1 MITKLSNKNKILII
15 SHAADVDGMGSVIL
29 GKVHFGDID
38 YCLVE
43 FSELESALE
52 QLLRTG
58 KYKQYDEIYITDV
71 SLRTNAITL
80 IDKNEELK
88 KRIRHFDHHP
98 SEMDASKKYPF
109 INEVIRDE
117 NGIAVCGT
125 TLFYKH
131 IEKDFKFKSEY
142 LDKFLEGV
150 RSHDTLGPLGST
162 PYGNDLTT
170 LLGFI
175 SREDFID
182 KFASGIKEKKDPF
195 TRSDKMIVDG
205 EDQRVKA
212 YIEECDK
219 NLLVIDLDG
228 HRVGVSIS
236 ESYRSSVG
244 AELSLRHD
252 DLDYIL
258 IINFMRN
265 QFSFRTTKEGVDC
278 GSIAKGFTRE
288 GGGHPKAAGMPIN
301 KNTVFILDL
310 VKQAI
315 LDKEKAMKLT
325 QNKNQS

>member
-1 MITKLSNKNKILII
+1 MYTKFSNNNKILII

-29 GKVHFGDID
+29 GKVHFGDVD

-43 FSELESALE
+43 FSELETIID
-52 QLLRTG
+52 QLIRTG

-71 SLRTNAITL
+71 SIRPSTIPL
-80 IDKNEELK
+80 IDKNEGLK

-98 SEMDASKKYPF
+98 SEMAASKKYPF

-117 NGIAVCGT
+117 NGVPVCGT

-131 IEKDFKFKSEY
+131 IEKDFKYKSEY

-150 RSHDTLGPLGST
+150 RSHDTMGPLGST

-175 SREDFID
+175 RREDFID
-182 KFASGIKEKKDPF
+182 KFATGIKEGKDPF
-195 TRSDKMIVDG
+195 TKGDKMIVDG
-205 EDQRVKA
+205 EEQRVKA
-212 YIEECDK
+212 YIEECDR
-219 NLLVIDLDG
+219 NLFIIDLDS

-236 ESYRSSVG
+236 ELYRSSVG

-265 QFSFRTTKEGVDC
+265 QFSFRTTKEDVDC
-278 GSIAKGFTRE
+278 GSIAKGFTKE

-310 VKQAI
+310 VKKAI
-315 LDKEKAMKLT
+315 LDKEKARKLKP
-325 QNKNQS
+325 NKNQS

>member
-1 MITKLSNKNKILII
+1 MITKFSNKNNKILII
-15 SHAADVDGMGSVIL
+15 SHTADVDGMGSVIL

-43 FSELESALE
+43 FSELEILLD
-52 QLLRTG
+52 QLIRTE
-58 KYKQYDEIYITDV
+58 KYKQYDDIYITDV

-80 IDKNEELK
+80 IDKNESLK
-88 KRIRHFDHHP
+88 RRIRHFDHHP
-98 SEMDASKKYPF
+98 SEEEASKKYPF
-109 INEVIRDE
+109 INEVIKDE
-117 NGIAVCGT
+117 NGVPVCGT

-131 IEKDFKFKSEY
+131 IEKDFKYKSEY

-170 LLGFI
+170 LLSFI
-175 SREDFID
+175 KKEDFID
-182 KFASGIKEKKDPF
+182 KFAEGIKNKKDPF
-195 TRSDKMIVDG
+195 TREDKMIIEG
-205 EDQRVKA
+205 EEQREQA
-212 YIEECDK
+212 YINECDK
-219 NLLVIDLDG
+219 NLLKIDLNG
-228 HRVGVSIS
+228 YRVGVSIS
-236 ESYRSSVG
+236 ELYRSSVG

-265 QFSFRTTKEGVDC
+265 QFSFRTTKEDVDC
-278 GSIAKGFTRE
+278 GQIAKGFTSE

-301 KNTVFILDL
+301 KNTVFILDI

-315 LDKEKAMKLT
+315 LDKQKQLKL
-325 QNKNQS
+325 